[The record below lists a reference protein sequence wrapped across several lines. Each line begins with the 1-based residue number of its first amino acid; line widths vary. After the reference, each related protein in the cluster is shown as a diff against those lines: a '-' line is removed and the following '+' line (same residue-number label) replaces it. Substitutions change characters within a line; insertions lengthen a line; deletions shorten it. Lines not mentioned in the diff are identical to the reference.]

1 MLTQEGSM
9 YLTDGEFRTLTGYR
23 DAEKKKITSAMED
36 YLEMIFRMAGD
47 GGAVRAGDLA
57 RRLHVTPP
65 SATKMIANLAECGCV
80 DTVRYGY
87 VTLTEYGRGVG
98 EYLMTRHDTVHRFLC
113 TLTGTENELEQAEK
127 IEHFILPRTLIAMEK
142 YLAEHEG
149 ESGEKM

>member
-1 MLTQEGSM
+1 MD
-9 YLTDGEFRTLTGYR
+9 LTDGEFRTLTGYR
-23 DAEKKKITSAMED
+23 EAEKKKITSAMED

-127 IEHFILPRTLIAMEK
+127 IEHFIFPRTLIAMEK

>member
-1 MLTQEGSM
+1 M

-23 DAEKKKITSAMED
+23 EAEKKKITSAMED